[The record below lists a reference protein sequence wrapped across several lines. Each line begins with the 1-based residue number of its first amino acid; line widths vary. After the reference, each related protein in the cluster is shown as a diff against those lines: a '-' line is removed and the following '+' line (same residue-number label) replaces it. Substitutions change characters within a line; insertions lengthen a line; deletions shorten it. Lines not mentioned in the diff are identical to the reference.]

1 MIDISHTLK
10 ALRLAEGR
18 KQSEVAKQLGV
29 TASAVSAYENGLR
42 QPSYEV
48 LIKFASLYKVT
59 TDFLLGCEKKDHS
72 PNCYSLDGLTQEQVE
87 TVLKLIKTMKTANYL

>member
-1 MIDISHTLK
+1 MLDISHTLK

-59 TDFLLGCEKKDHS
+59 TDFLLGCKQE
-72 PNCYSLDGLTQEQVE
+72 NCYSLDGLTQEQVE